1 MLSSVAASSASS
13 GSGTSTDI
21 RAPLWDHVH
30 ITERAKVGG
39 NTKWRCRYCNYN
51 GFSSYTHVE
60 AHQLQIKNKG
70 FSSYTGLLVALC
82 NSGIFMFFLKK
93 YWNVSTYHVFFL
105 KCCISISVSAG
116 YRYTYLYPCR
126 IEHKTVQFGR
136 NCRTA

>member
-1 MLSSVAASSASS
+1 MSSSAAASSASS

-93 YWNVSTYHVFFL
+93 YWNVSTYHVFF
-105 KCCISISVSAG
+105 
-116 YRYTYLYPCR
+116 
-126 IEHKTVQFGR
+126 F
-136 NCRTA
+136 